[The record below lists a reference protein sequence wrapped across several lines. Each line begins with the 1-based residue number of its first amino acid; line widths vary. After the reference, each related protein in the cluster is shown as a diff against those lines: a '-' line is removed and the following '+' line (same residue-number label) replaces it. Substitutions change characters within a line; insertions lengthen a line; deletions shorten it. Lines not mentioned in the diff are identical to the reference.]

1 MRIMQQ
7 RTPCCVNIHEQIVE
21 YPRYDLWSKQDKDIG
36 LDQAGSQSLN
46 CLVLQNNKKHK
57 YENIYQPGVIEM

>member
-1 MRIMQQ
+1 ML
-7 RTPCCVNIHEQIVE
+7 CCVNIHEQIAE

-46 CLVLQNNKKHK
+46 CLVLQNTKKQQ
-57 YENIYQPGVIEM
+57 YEYIYQLGVIEM